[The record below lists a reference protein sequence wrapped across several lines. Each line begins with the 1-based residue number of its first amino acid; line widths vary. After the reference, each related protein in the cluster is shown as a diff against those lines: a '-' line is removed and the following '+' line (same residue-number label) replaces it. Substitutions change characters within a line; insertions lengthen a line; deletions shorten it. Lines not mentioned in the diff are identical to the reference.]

1 MNISQYKA
9 LIADLSRR
17 VPLIVKE
24 IPNGHF
30 IMILTKHGVPV
41 ATLSRKVAI
50 EAGPIR
56 TVPLM
61 CEPEDQ
67 NADL

>member
-1 MNISQYKA
+1 MDISQYKT

-24 IPNGHF
+24 TENGHF
-30 IMILTKHGVPV
+30 ITIRTKHGVPI
-41 ATLSRKVAI
+41 ATLSRTVAL
-50 EAGPIR
+50 EAGLVQ
-56 TVPLM
+56 TAPLM

-67 NADL
+67 NADG